1 MILNYRLKLLR
12 KRKKYTQAFVASK
25 LGIAYQSY
33 QNYERGLTLPTL
45 ENFVKLADLY
55 EVSLDYLI
63 GRKEYLKW
71 SILFFSERVRGCREM
86 SIKRLNR
93 VKII

>member
-63 GRKEYLKW
+63 GRKEY
-71 SILFFSERVRGCREM
+71 
-86 SIKRLNR
+86 
-93 VKII
+93 